1 MKKIA
6 LLLCLMMIS
15 LVSVSCSLDD
25 NNESGRRKEPVE
37 INILPE
43 TAYAKSSLIENL
55 YVEGILFT
63 EGKEDDT
70 SLLIADND
78 FYHDIEY
85 EKGYQYKVGTFKT
98 TFNHQ
103 GELSTQFE
111 FVALLSKK
119 EAVVTPSEEEL
130 LLTVSPYLVK
140 IQNILSSDRQLA
152 MLAKV
157 QEEEEEE
164 SLDPFPIMKIEGFD
178 YEEDFTY
185 ELKVKKSIKNN
196 PYGVTYS
203 LLDVISKEEK

>member
-1 MKKIA
+1 MKRIA
-6 LLLCLMMIS
+6 LVLCLMMVS
-15 LVSVSCSLDD
+15 LISVSCSLDD
-25 NNESGRRKEPVE
+25 NNESGRRKDPVE

-43 TAYAKSSLIENL
+43 TDYAKSQLIENL

-63 EGKEDDT
+63 EGKEHSI

-78 FYHDIEY
+78 FYHNIEY

-103 GELSTQFE
+103 GEISTQYE

-140 IQNILSSDRQLA
+140 IQNILSADIQLA
-152 MLAKV
+152 MLAQA

-164 SLDPFPIMKIEGFD
+164 SDPFPIVKIEGFD

-185 ELKVKKSIKNN
+185 ELKVKKSIKGN
-196 PYGVTYS
+196 PYLVTYS
-203 LLDVISKEEK
+203 LLDVISKE

>member
-1 MKKIA
+1 MKRIA
-6 LLLCLMMIS
+6 LVLCLMMIS

-63 EGKEDDT
+63 EGKEDDI

-140 IQNILSSDRQLA
+140 VQNILSSDIQLA
-152 MLAKV
+152 MLV
-157 QEEEEEE
+157 QAQGEEEEEE
-164 SLDPFPIMKIEGFD
+164 SVDPFPVMKIDGFD

-185 ELKVKKSIKNN
+185 ELKVKKSIKGN
-196 PYGVTYS
+196 PYSVSYS
-203 LLDVISKEEK
+203 LIDVISKE

>member
-1 MKKIA
+1 MKRIA
-6 LLLCLMMIS
+6 LVLCLMMIS

-43 TAYAKSSLIENL
+43 TAYAKSSLIDNL

-63 EGKEDDT
+63 EGKEDDI

-85 EKGYQYKVGTFKT
+85 EKGYQYKVGTYKT

-140 IQNILSSDRQLA
+140 VQNILSSDLQLA
-152 MLAKV
+152 MLV
-157 QEEEEEE
+157 QEQGEEEEE
-164 SLDPFPIMKIEGFD
+164 SDSFPIMKIEGFD

-185 ELKVKKSIKNN
+185 ELKVKKSIKGNS
-196 PYGVTYS
+196 YAVTYS